1 MGMGGVDCSES
12 GYLVVITMAMMLTGR
27 KLRFSQSIAIQ
38 VLIPMLVIGLLA
50 LSSMLVSLLV
60 TLNTQHD
67 AEAINIAGSMRM
79 QTYRIAVHL
88 QQAVAGEA
96 DPKDLTDTLTEE
108 RRTFSEKLYQSSIA
122 RVAGERSDISLKRAY
137 QRVVTNWEQH
147 MDPLLLS
154 LSSAEQGRLAAAS
167 REYLGYV
174 EEHVGDIDRLVL
186 SIQQNTEE
194 KIELLGIY
202 EGLSIFLSFLALV
215 FIVMRTDQNL
225 VRPLQDL
232 VRAAE
237 HTSVG
242 DFSYRT
248 YYEAVNEI
256 GLLCSTFNDMSA
268 NLARH
273 YRKLEDMV
281 DEKTAQ
287 LQRSNQM
294 LDFLYNT
301 AQRLSEG
308 VGGSHQP
315 FGDILA
321 DLKALTGIPCISLC
335 LANEAN
341 TDKYDLILP
350 AGEERD
356 CLIRDCKNCFMQ
368 PDSDHQTQGE
378 SSFAIEDSSDNFGF
392 LYINTGPNLV
402 LEPWQQR
409 LIEAVVEHL
418 AAAMALHYRE
428 GLSRRV
434 MLFEERS
441 IIARELHDSLAQS
454 LSYMKMQVA
463 RLVRLFDRE
472 APEEQLREGLEDLQ
486 QGLNAAYRHLREL
499 LTTFRLKLDAP
510 SLYQALKATVDEFDR
525 QSEQT
530 EVKLE
535 FHLGHCPLT
544 ANEDIH
550 VLQIIR
556 EAITNAFKHAG
567 ANCIELRCERGADN
581 RAVFRVLDD
590 GVGITTDPVK
600 EHHYGLSTMRERAEL
615 LQGTLDIHPGEEGG
629 TEVVLSFM
637 PDAFS

>member
-1 MGMGGVDCSES
+1 MA
-12 GYLVVITMAMMLTGR
+12 TMLAGR

-88 QQAVAGEA
+88 QQAGVEMEGARDLAG
-96 DPKDLTDTLTEE
+96 TLEEE
-108 RRTFSEKLYQSSIA
+108 RRRFSEKLYQSSMA
-122 RVAGERSDISLKRAY
+122 RVAGESREVNLKRAY
-137 QRVVTNWEQH
+137 QRVVDNWENH
-147 MDPLLLS
+147 MAPLLQS
-154 LSSAEQGRLAAAS
+154 LMSGQPLPREALAVAS
-167 REYLGYV
+167 QEYLGHV
-174 EEHVGDIDRLVL
+174 VEHVSDIDQLVL

-194 KIELLGIY
+194 KIELLGMY

-225 VRPLQDL
+225 VRPLKDL

-268 NLARH
+268 SLARH

-287 LQRSNQM
+287 LQRSNQV

-301 AQRLSEG
+301 TQRLSEG

-315 FGDILA
+315 FQDIIT
-321 DLKALTGIPCISLC
+321 DLKTLIGIPRISLC

-350 AGEERD
+350 AGEQHD
-356 CLIRDCKNCFMQ
+356 CLIRDCLNCFMG
-368 PDSDHQTQGE
+368 PDSEHRIQGE
-378 SSFAIEDSSDNFGF
+378 MSFPIEDSSDNFGF
-392 LYINTGPNLV
+392 LYLNTGSNME

-409 LIEAVVEHL
+409 LVESVVEHL
-418 AAAMALHYRE
+418 AAAMALQYRE

-463 RLVRLFDRE
+463 RLVRLFDRD
-472 APEEQLREGLEDLQ
+472 APEEQLREGLADLQ

-530 EVKLE
+530 DVVLE

-544 ANEDIH
+544 PNEDIH
-550 VLQIIR
+550 ILQIIR
-556 EAITNAFKHAG
+556 EAMTNAVKHAG
-567 ANCIELRCERGADN
+567 ASRIELRCERSADQ
-581 RAVFRVLDD
+581 RALFRVLDN
-590 GVGITTDPVK
+590 GVGIATDPVK
-600 EHHYGLSTMRERAEL
+600 EHHYGLSTMQERAAL
-615 LQGTLDIHPGEEGG
+615 LHGTLDIRPRAEGG
-629 TEVVLSFM
+629 TEVVLSFL
-637 PDAFS
+637 PEAFS

>member
-1 MGMGGVDCSES
+1 
-12 GYLVVITMAMMLTGR
+12 MMLTGR

-96 DPKDLTDTLTEE
+96 DPIDLIDTLADEH
-108 RRTFSEKLYQSSIA
+108 RTFSEKLYQSSIA
-122 RVAGERSDISLKRAY
+122 RVAGEHSDISLNRAY

-147 MDPLLLS
+147 MAPLLLS
-154 LSSAEQGRLAAAS
+154 LGSAEQGSLAAAS
-167 REYLGYV
+167 REYLGHV

-308 VGGSHQP
+308 VASREKLT
-315 FGDILA
+315 DIIT
-321 DLKALTGIPCISLC
+321 DLKLLTGIPQLSLC

-350 AGEERD
+350 AGEQHKCLIGD
-356 CLIRDCKNCFMQ
+356 CLDCFMRPGSSQ
-368 PDSDHQTQGE
+368 QNTGE
-378 SSFAIEDSSDNFGF
+378 ISFAIEDSSDSFGF
-392 LYINTGPNLV
+392 LYVNTGQNMV
-402 LEPWQQR
+402 LEAWQQR

-463 RLVRLFDRE
+463 LLVRLFDRE

-525 QSEQT
+525 QREQT

-544 ANEDIH
+544 PNEDIH

-567 ANCIELRCERGADN
+567 ASCIELRCERGADN

-590 GVGITTDPVK
+590 GVGIAADPVK

>member
-1 MGMGGVDCSES
+1 
-12 GYLVVITMAMMLTGR
+12 
-27 KLRFSQSIAIQ
+27 
-38 VLIPMLVIGLLA
+38 MLVIGLLA
-50 LSSMLVSLLV
+50 LTSMLVSLLV

-79 QTYRIAVHL
+79 QSYRIAVLL
-88 QQAVAGEA
+88 QQAEAEDSQVGALAGA
-96 DPKDLTDTLTEE
+96 LQEE
-108 RRTFSEKLYQSSIA
+108 RRTFSEKLYRSSIA
-122 RVAGERSDISLKRAY
+122 QVAGKGGEVRLERDY
-137 QRVVTNWEQH
+137 QRVVDNWEQR
-147 MDPLLLS
+147 MSPVLDS
-154 LSSAEQGRLAAAS
+154 LIAAGAPSREALAAGR
-167 REYLGYV
+167 REYLGHV
-174 EEHVGDIDRLVL
+174 EEHVADIDKLVL

-194 KIELLGIY
+194 KIELLGMY

-225 VRPLQDL
+225 VRPLKDL

-268 NLARH
+268 SLARH

-308 VGGSHQP
+308 VDGRETV
-315 FGDILA
+315 IEIMT
-321 DLKALTGIPCISLC
+321 DLKALTGIPDMSLC
-335 LANEAN
+335 LTNEAN

-350 AGEERD
+350 RGEERD
-356 CLIRDCKNCFMQ
+356 CLINDCRSCLMR
-368 PDSDHQTQGE
+368 PDSEHKTQGE
-378 SSFAIEDSSDNFGF
+378 MSFAIEDANDNFGF
-392 LYINTGPNLV
+392 LYINTGSNMA
-402 LEPWQQR
+402 LEAWQRR
-409 LIEAVVEHL
+409 LIEALVEHL
-418 AAAMALHYRE
+418 AAAMALQYRE
-428 GLSRRV
+428 GLSRRL

-463 RLVRLFDRE
+463 RLVRLSDRK
-472 APEEQLREGLEDLQ
+472 APEEQLREGMEDLQ

-499 LTTFRLKLDAP
+499 LTTFRLKLDSP
-510 SLYQALKATVDEFDR
+510 SLYQALKSTVDEFDR
-525 QSEQT
+525 QSE
-530 EVKLE
+530 EVDVVLE
-535 FHLGHCPLT
+535 FQLGHCPLT
-544 ANEDIH
+544 PNEDIH

-556 EAITNAFKHAG
+556 EAMTNAYKHAG
-567 ANCIELRCERGADN
+567 ATRIELHCELSADN
-581 RAVFRVLDD
+581 RAMFMVRDN
-590 GVGITTDPVK
+590 GVGIAADPDK
-600 EHHYGLSTMRERAEL
+600 EHHYGLSTMRERASL
-615 LQGTLDIHPGEEGG
+615 LNGSLEIRPGERNG
-629 TEVVLSFM
+629 TEVVLSFL
-637 PDAFS
+637 PEAFS